1 MVLRTAASA
10 ALAAED
16 QLFAPYLYSGK
27 CLTEALS
34 LCYHTLD
41 CGKFSVVTSLPTT
54 TAAKTVTRLPTCS
67 NYADGVN
74 KELARM
80 KLHEYQARDLL
91 AKNGVPVTGGGVAT
105 TPAEARAIAEELG
118 RRVVV
123 KAQVFVGGR
132 GKAGGVKLAATPAEA
147 EQVAGA
153 ILGMEIKGLTVE
165 KVLVAEAITY
175 QKEIYLSAIL
185 DRASKQVM
193 MIASA
198 EGGVEIEEVA
208 KTNPNAIIKIP
219 AHPTLGL
226 QDYQARELAFAI
238 GLTDGK
244 QARQFAQ
251 IATALYRT
259 FVASDAS
266 LVEINPL
273 VIRDDG
279 SLQALD
285 SKVLLDDSALFRHPE
300 LAALRDSSDEPEAER
315 VAREADLTFIK
326 LDGNI
331 GCMVNGAGL
340 AMATMDVVKLYG
352 GEPANFLDIGGGA
365 NKDKV
370 KTALQI
376 ILADPNVK
384 AVMFNIFGGITRV
397 DEVARGIIAAL
408 EEVPTSVPLVARL
421 TGTNEAEGLR
431 ILAESQL
438 IPATSLAEAAQK
450 AVAAAQPT
458 T

>member
-1 MVLRTAASA
+1 
-10 ALAAED
+10 
-16 QLFAPYLYSGK
+16 
-27 CLTEALS
+27 
-34 LCYHTLD
+34 
-41 CGKFSVVTSLPTT
+41 
-54 TAAKTVTRLPTCS
+54 
-67 NYADGVN
+67 
-74 KELARM
+74 M

-91 AKNGVPVTGGGVAT
+91 AKYGIPVTGGGVAS
-105 TPAEARAIAEELG
+105 TPAEARAIAEQIG
-118 RRVVV
+118 GRVVV

-132 GKAGGVKLAATPAEA
+132 GKAGGVKLADTPEQA
-147 EQVAGA
+147 EQVASQ
-153 ILGMEIKGLTVE
+153 ILGMSIKGLTVE

-175 QKEIYLSAIL
+175 QKEIYLSVIL

-193 MIASA
+193 LIASA

-208 KTNPNAIIKIP
+208 KTNPDAIVKIP
-219 AHPTLGL
+219 AHPMLGL
-226 QDYQARELAFAI
+226 QDFQAKELAFGI

-251 IATALYRT
+251 IATALYRV
-259 FVASDAS
+259 FVETDAS
-266 LVEINPL
+266 LAEINPL

-285 SKVLLDDSALFRHPE
+285 SKVLLDDSALFRHPD
-300 LAALRDSSDEPEAER
+300 LAALRDASDEPEAER
-315 VAREADLTFIK
+315 RARDADITFIK

-365 NKDKV
+365 GKDKV
-370 KTALQI
+370 KAALQI
-376 ILADPNVK
+376 ILADPSVK

-408 EEVPTSVPLVARL
+408 EEVDTSVPMVARL
-421 TGTNEAEGLR
+421 TGTNEEEGRRL
-431 ILAESQL
+431 LAESRL
-438 IPATSLAEAAQK
+438 IPAATLAEAAQK
-450 AVAAAQPT
+450 AVAAANAA
-458 T
+458 